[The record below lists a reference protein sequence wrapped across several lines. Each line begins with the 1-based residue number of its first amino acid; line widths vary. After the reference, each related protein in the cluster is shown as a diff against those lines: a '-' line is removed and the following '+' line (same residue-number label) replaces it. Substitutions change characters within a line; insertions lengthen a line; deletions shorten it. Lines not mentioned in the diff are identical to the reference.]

1 MKKHLKLQGYMPQ
14 NKPYLVIAQSGR
26 ALAASASK
34 AGIETH
40 VIDRFADVDTK
51 IYALSVQ
58 VVNESESGICTD
70 HLRILLDKYN
80 TVPLEGVVVGSG
92 LECQSDIL
100 DELDERFRL
109 FGNTAECVKVCKD
122 PNSFFA
128 LLQSLGIPYPTI
140 SLESLIELEG
150 WLVKK
155 IGGTG
160 GKHIYWADG
169 NKLPKNHYYQKF
181 VEGRSISVTFLANGK
196 QAHIIGI
203 NETWVH
209 DLSNKNFSYAGA
221 ITAPEIGPIIV
232 DTLNDIVATVVRHL
246 QLVGLCGLD
255 VIVDPSGACYVLEVN
270 PRPVAT
276 FELHEQNQSFF
287 YAHVEACQGNLVQLS
302 KNSNTSQGHEILF
315 LTNNFVVPEIT
326 WPEWVSDRPDYGLQ
340 IASGE
345 PICTIRAA
353 ACSSG
358 EIRALLKQRK
368 SMLNGLL
375 GLEKIAA

>member
-1 MKKHLKLQGYMPQ
+1 MPL
-14 NKPYLVIAQSGR
+14 NNPYLVIAQSGR
-26 ALAASASK
+26 ALAASASI

-40 VIDRFADVDTK
+40 VIDRFADADTK

-109 FGNTAECVKVCKD
+109 FGNTTECVKVCKD

-169 NKLPKNHYYQKF
+169 NKLPKNHPWKMHLHQYL
-181 VEGRSISVTFLANGK
+181 S
-196 QAHIIGI
+196 AH
-203 NETWVH
+203 
-209 DLSNKNFSYAGA
+209 
-221 ITAPEIGPIIV
+221 P
-232 DTLNDIVATVVRHL
+232 
-246 QLVGLCGLD
+246 
-255 VIVDPSGACYVLEVN
+255 DP
-270 PRPVAT
+270 
-276 FELHEQNQSFF
+276 
-287 YAHVEACQGNLVQLS
+287 
-302 KNSNTSQGHEILF
+302 
-315 LTNNFVVPEIT
+315 
-326 WPEWVSDRPDYGLQ
+326 
-340 IASGE
+340 
-345 PICTIRAA
+345 
-353 ACSSG
+353 
-358 EIRALLKQRK
+358 
-368 SMLNGLL
+368 
-375 GLEKIAA
+375 